1 MPTVVVVVLMPLG
14 EGLLTI
20 GVPFR
25 AKVEAS

>member
-1 MPTVVVVVLMPLG
+1 MPTVVVVLMPLG